1 MGAGL
6 FYILRAMAEPK
17 TERSNCRFT
26 VQGSNGKPLLVV
38 QLYQDT
44 IPALKGAS
52 FGFDL
57 LGGTRVEAAKKLAD
71 MLNEHILDM
80 FVTTG

>member
-1 MGAGL
+1 
-6 FYILRAMAEPK
+6 MAESK
-17 TERSNCRFT
+17 AERSNCRFT
-26 VQGSNGKPLLVV
+26 VQQSSDGKPIIVV

-57 LGGTRVEAAKKLAD
+57 LGGTRVEVAKKIAET
-71 MLNEHILDM
+71 LNEHVLDM

>member
-1 MGAGL
+1 
-6 FYILRAMAEPK
+6 MADPK

-26 VQGSNGKPLLVV
+26 VQDNDGKPLLMV

-57 LGGTRVEAAKKLAD
+57 LGGTRLDAAKKLAET
-71 MLNEHILDM
+71 LNEHVLDM
-80 FVTTG
+80 FVTNTNPSV